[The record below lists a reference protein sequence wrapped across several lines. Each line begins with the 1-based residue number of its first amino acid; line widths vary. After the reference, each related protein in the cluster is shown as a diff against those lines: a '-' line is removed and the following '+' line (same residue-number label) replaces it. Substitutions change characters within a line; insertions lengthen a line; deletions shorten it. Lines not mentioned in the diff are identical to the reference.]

1 MDRKGAGRL
10 GPRPV
15 SWPSQTFLGMLSE
28 GTREE
33 LLSLGT
39 SREYLPDG
47 VLMLEGDST
56 TDVTALIDGWVK
68 VVGSTED
75 GGQALLSL
83 RVGGDLVG
91 EQAALDNGPRSAT
104 VISAGVT
111 TTRVISQRDFLR
123 FLDLRPEVSV
133 AVSRGLSSEL
143 RWATRRRID
152 FSGLPVGARLAR
164 VLSELGRLYGK
175 PTANGIDF
183 QYTLTQ
189 PELAAMVGAS
199 EPAVHK
205 ALRQFRD
212 DGVVVTGYRQVV
224 IADPAALDAIAG
236 SRSRPTAGKPV
247 K

>member
-1 MDRKGAGRL
+1 MR
-10 GPRPV
+10 
-15 SWPSQTFLGMLSE
+15 WPPQTFLGMLSE

-39 SREYLPDG
+39 SREYLPDT
-47 VLMLEGDST
+47 VLMLEGDSG
-56 TDVTALIDGWVK
+56 TDVIALIDGWVK
-68 VVGSTED
+68 VVGSTEE

-91 EQAALDNGPRSAT
+91 EQAALDNQPRSAT

-111 TTRVISQRDFLR
+111 AAQVMSQREFLR
-123 FLDLRPEVSV
+123 FLDRKPDAGV
-133 AVSRGLSSEL
+133 AVSRALSYEL

-152 FSGLPVGARLAR
+152 FSGLPVLARLAR

-175 PTANGIDF
+175 PTYNGIEF

-199 EPAVHK
+199 EPSVHK
-205 ALRQFRD
+205 ALRQLRS
-212 DGVVVTGYRQVV
+212 DGVVVTGYRKVV
-224 IADPAALDAIAG
+224 ITDPTALDAIAS
-236 SRSRPTAGKPV
+236 SRSG
-247 K
+247 